1 MRKKYCIYEYCDEEI
16 SQYTRLGVA
25 VVLPLCAMP
34 KPAAYKF
41 HFVLN
46 GERVGEDGVGATLRQ
61 KPVFEVSYNI
71 QFHLLYR
78 IYIVYLPFVQKYYRV
93 VLTHTH
99 THRTHECRVVYTMF
113 ILVERFWS
121 ASDFFFVCK
130 LTLHW
135 FVRSPGWIQNV
146 LENDCALDCRAS
158 DVYIWGC
165 TFVSFGNDNGLGV
178 FGVSW
183 LSYSCRRIDF
193 AIIIIMAMKVPHK
206 HTHI

>member
-1 MRKKYCIYEYCDEEI
+1 MKKYPNIRGLVWPWCFHC
-16 SQYTRLGVA
+16 
-25 VVLPLCAMP
+25 VLCPNQQRINFILCSMASASGKMVW
-34 KPAAYKF
+34 ARHFGRNQFLKF
-41 HFVLN
+41 HII
-46 GERVGEDGVGATLRQ
+46 
-61 KPVFEVSYNI
+61 YNFI
-71 QFHLLYR
+71 Y
-78 IYIVYLPFVQKYYRV
+78 YIVFILFTYR
-93 VLTHTH
+93 LCKSTIESYSHTH

-121 ASDFFFVCK
+121 ASDFFFVCN